1 MATEINIK
9 KAVREKI
16 WAKVA
21 LMGASGSGK
30 TYSALRLATGMLEK
44 LKEIGLEQKWQN
56 YPNKYRAKA
65 WLLLRK

>member
-16 WAKVA
+16 WSKVA

-44 LKEIGLEQKWQN
+44 LKEIDN
-56 YPNKYRAKA
+56 RN
-65 WLLLRK
+65 